1 MSDADWKRRPEG
13 GGRAAIRLIAGIA
26 RHGGRGIGRLCL
38 YPITAYFLL
47 VRGSERRASRAY
59 LGRALGRCASLW
71 DVARHIHTF
80 AATILDRVFLLGGR
94 MDLFDIRT
102 DGTQALLE
110 QLDEGRGVLLFGSH
124 LGSFDAL
131 RALGRQRPDLKLR
144 VLLDRAH
151 NAAITELLAELD
163 PGLAA
168 GIIDAGQGGPAV
180 VLAIQ
185 QALEEGAMVALL
197 VDRARPGETA
207 LQAPLLGAP
216 APFPTAPWLIASVL
230 KAPVMLAF
238 GLYRGGN
245 RYDLLFEPFA
255 PALDVPRAQRAEVL
269 SALVHRYAGRLEQHL
284 HGAPWNWFNFYDFWH
299 SDVPLSAPLDAG
311 DAPGRGLR
319 QRAGDGGRG

>member
-59 LGRALGRCASLW
+59 LGRALGRRASLW

-255 PALDVPRAQRAEVL
+255 PALDVPRAQRAEAL